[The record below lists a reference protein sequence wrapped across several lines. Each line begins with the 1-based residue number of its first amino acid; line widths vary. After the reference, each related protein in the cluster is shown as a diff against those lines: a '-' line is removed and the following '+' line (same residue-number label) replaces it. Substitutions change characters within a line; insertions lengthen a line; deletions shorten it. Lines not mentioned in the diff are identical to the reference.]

1 VRPLLFALT
10 LSPSPTQTTLIVD
23 IESEPSQARKSSS
36 TSSLIIGYG
45 SVSFHPQL
53 QESGAERE
61 RALMMGYIGIA
72 NQGESRGERGHSACA
87 AKIDLW
93 GEADVR
99 PPFSILSL
107 RAYKHLSRLQLQRRR
122 VVWEKRVWEG
132 EEGRGMAA
140 YPAI

>member
-1 VRPLLFALT
+1 
-10 LSPSPTQTTLIVD
+10 
-23 IESEPSQARKSSS
+23 
-36 TSSLIIGYG
+36 
-45 SVSFHPQL
+45 
-53 QESGAERE
+53 
-61 RALMMGYIGIA
+61 MMGYIGIA